1 MITNINWIHNNDFT
15 YSLKINLANN
25 YEEII
30 NIEDI
35 RFIHVLYSQ
44 ETLATFDEFYETEED
59 GKITKEGTKAMAMVL
74 LMANMHIENYK
85 KRQLQKQIEQQ
96 NNSNTHHDR

>member
-1 MITNINWIHNNDFT
+1 
-15 YSLKINLANN
+15 
-25 YEEII
+25 
-30 NIEDI
+30 
-35 RFIHVLYSQ
+35 
-44 ETLATFDEFYETEED
+44 
-59 GKITKEGTKAMAMVL
+59 MAMVL